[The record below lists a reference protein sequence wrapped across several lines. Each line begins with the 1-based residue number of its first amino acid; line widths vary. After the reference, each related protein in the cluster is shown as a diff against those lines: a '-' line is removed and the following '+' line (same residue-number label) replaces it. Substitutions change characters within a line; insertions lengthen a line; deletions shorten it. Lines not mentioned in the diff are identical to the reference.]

1 MGATTDEFEKI
12 SLIQMD
18 GDQTPIVIAS
28 DVLAI
33 TNKITVDLPKDL
45 VPSNDCK
52 SLCSINISFHS
63 IQFRLSDVG

>member
-1 MGATTDEFEKI
+1 MGANTDEFEKI

-28 DVLAI
+28 SVLTI

-52 SLCSINISFHS
+52 
-63 IQFRLSDVG
+63 